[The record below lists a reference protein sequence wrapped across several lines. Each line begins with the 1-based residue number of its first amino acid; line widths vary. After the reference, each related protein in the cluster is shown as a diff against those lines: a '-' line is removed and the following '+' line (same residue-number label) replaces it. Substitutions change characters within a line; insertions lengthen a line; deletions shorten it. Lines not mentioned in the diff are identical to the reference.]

1 MSITHKLPYEWQVG
15 LRYTRAGKRSG
26 RNSFISFISMASV
39 AGIALGVAALI
50 VVLSVMNGFQK
61 EVTARML
68 SVLAHVE
75 VFDVRGE
82 MPGWRSASAE
92 ALRHPEVRAAA
103 PFVETQA
110 MLLSDGVMKPVLL
123 RGVAPEQEAKVSDVG
138 KQMREGRFDALQPGS
153 YNIVIGRALAK
164 SLDVAVGDRITLLM
178 ASGGVPGQDAAAGAD
193 AGAVAN
199 TMPRTRPL
207 TVAGIFEA
215 GHFEFDSSLAFTSI
229 DDAQQLT
236 GMQAPSGLRLRL
248 GDMHQ
253 APRVAAELQQG
264 MTGELFVRDWS
275 KVNAVWFAAVQSQKR
290 MMFIILTMIVAV
302 AAFNLVSTLVMTV
315 RDKQADIA
323 ILRTIGASPRSIMKI
338 FMVQGTLVGLLGA
351 ALGVLLGVLVALNID
366 VIIPFMERSFG
377 VQFLSEEVYLI
388 SEIPSEL
395 RWGDVGWIGGV
406 AVLLSFVATLYPS
419 WSASR
424 VKPAEALRYE

>member
-75 VFDVRGE
+75 VFDARGE
-82 MPGWRSASAE
+82 MPNWRSAVQE
-92 ALRHPEVRAAA
+92 ALRNPEVRAAA
-103 PFVETQA
+103 PFAETQA

-123 RGVAPEQEAKVSDVG
+123 RGIDPAQEARVSSVA
-138 KQMREGRFDALQPGS
+138 QHMREGRFDSLQPGS
-153 YNIVIGRALAK
+153 FNVIIGRALAT
-164 SLDVAVGDRITLLM
+164 SLDVGVGDRVTLLM
-178 ASGGVPGQDAAAGAD
+178 ASTPEQAQGAAQGGAL
-193 AGAVAN
+193 
-199 TMPRTRPL
+199 PRTRPL
-207 TVAGIFEA
+207 SVSGIFEA
-215 GHFEFDSSLAFTSI
+215 GHFEFDSSLAFANI
-229 DDAQQLT
+229 EDAQALA
-236 GMQAPSGLRLRL
+236 GVAAPAGIRLRL
-248 GDMHQ
+248 ADMHQ
-253 APRVAAELQQG
+253 APRVANELHG
-264 MTGELFVRDWS
+264 SMSGELFIRDWS
-275 KVNAVWFAAVQSQKR
+275 KVNAVWFAAVESQKR

-315 RDKQADIA
+315 RDKQSDIA
-323 ILRTIGASPRSIMKI
+323 ILRTLGASPRSIMTI
-338 FMVQGTLVGLLGA
+338 FMVQGTLVGVLGA
-351 ALGVLLGVLVALNID
+351 VLGVSLGVAVALNID
-366 VIIPFMERSFG
+366 LIVPFIERLFK
-377 VQFLSEEVYLI
+377 VQFLSQEVYLI
-388 SEIPSEL
+388 SEIPSQL

-406 AVLLSFVATLYPS
+406 AVLLAFVATLYPS
-419 WSASR
+419 WSAAR

>member
-75 VFDVRGE
+75 IFDARGE
-82 MPGWRSASAE
+82 MPGWRSSVQE
-92 ALRHPEVRAAA
+92 ALRNPQVRAAA
-103 PFVETQA
+103 PFAETQA

-123 RGVAPEQEAKVSDVG
+123 RGIDPAQEDKVSDVA
-138 KQMREGRFDALQPGS
+138 KHMREGRFDSLQPGS
-153 YNIVIGRALAK
+153 FNVIIGRALAK
-164 SLDVAVGDRITLLM
+164 SLDVGVGDRVTLLM
-178 ASGGVPGQDAAAGAD
+178 ASTPAQAQGAAQGGAL
-193 AGAVAN
+193 
-199 TMPRTRPL
+199 PRTRPL

-215 GHFEFDSSLAFTSI
+215 GHFEFDSALAFANI
-229 DDAQQLT
+229 EDAQALA
-236 GMQAPSGLRLRL
+236 GVSAPAGIRLRL
-248 GDMHQ
+248 ADMQQ
-253 APRVAAELQQG
+253 APRVAGELQG
-264 MTGELFVRDWS
+264 SMSGELLIRDWS
-275 KVNAVWFAAVQSQKR
+275 KVNAIWFAAVESQKR

-315 RDKQADIA
+315 RDKQSDIA
-323 ILRTIGASPRSIMKI
+323 ILRTLGASPRSIMTV
-338 FMVQGTLVGLLGA
+338 FMVQGTLVGVLGA
-351 ALGVLLGVLVALNID
+351 ALGVGLGVAVALNID
-366 VIIPFMERSFG
+366 VIVPFIERLFK
-377 VQFLSEEVYLI
+377 VQFLSQEVYLI
-388 SEIPSEL
+388 SEIPSQL

-406 AVLLSFVATLYPS
+406 AVLLAFVATLYPS
-419 WSASR
+419 WSAAR

>member
-75 VFDVRGE
+75 IFDARGE
-82 MPGWRSASAE
+82 MPGWRASSQE
-92 ALRHPEVRAAA
+92 ALRNPQVRAAA
-103 PFVETQA
+103 PFAETQA

-123 RGVAPEQEAKVSDVG
+123 RGIDPAQEVKVSDVA
-138 KQMREGRFDALQPGS
+138 KHMREGRFDSLQPGS
-153 YNIVIGRALAK
+153 FNVIIGRALAK
-164 SLDVAVGDRITLLM
+164 SLDVGVGDRVTLLM
-178 ASGGVPGQDAAAGAD
+178 ASTPAQAQGAAQGGAL
-193 AGAVAN
+193 
-199 TMPRTRPL
+199 PRTRPL

-215 GHFEFDSSLAFTSI
+215 GHFEFDSALAFASI
-229 DDAQQLT
+229 EDAQALA
-236 GMQAPSGLRLRL
+236 GVSAPAGIRLRL
-248 GDMHQ
+248 ADMQQ
-253 APRVAAELQQG
+253 APRVAGELQG
-264 MTGELFVRDWS
+264 SMSGELLIRDWS
-275 KVNAVWFAAVQSQKR
+275 KVNAIWFAAVESQKR

-315 RDKQADIA
+315 RDKQSDIA
-323 ILRTIGASPRSIMKI
+323 ILRTLGASPRSIMTV
-338 FMVQGTLVGLLGA
+338 FMVQGTLVGVLGA
-351 ALGVLLGVLVALNID
+351 ALGVGLGVAVALNID
-366 VIIPFMERSFG
+366 VIVPFIERLFK
-377 VQFLSEEVYLI
+377 VQFLSQEVYLI
-388 SEIPSEL
+388 SEIPSQL

-406 AVLLSFVATLYPS
+406 AVLLAFVATLYPS
-419 WSASR
+419 WSAAR

>member
-75 VFDVRGE
+75 IFDARGE
-82 MPGWRSASAE
+82 MPDWRDIAAQSQ
-92 ALRHPEVRAAA
+92 RHPEVRAAA
-103 PFVETQA
+103 PFLDTEA
-110 MLLSDGVMKPVLL
+110 MLLSEGVMKPVLL
-123 RGVAPEQEAKVSDVG
+123 RGIQPRDEARVSSVAAH
-138 KQMREGRFDALQPGS
+138 MREGSFDVLQPGS
-153 YNIVIGRALAK
+153 YNVVIGRALAK
-164 SLDVAVGDRITLLM
+164 ALDVGIGDRVTLLM
-178 ASGGVPGQDAAAGAD
+178 AAGRPGEAP
-193 AGAVAN
+193 VAN
-199 TMPRTRPL
+199 AAPRTRPL

-215 GHFEFDSSLAFTSI
+215 GHFEFDSGLAFASLADT
-229 DDAQQLT
+229 QELT
-236 GMQAPSGLRLRL
+236 GAKAPGGLRLKL
-248 GDMHQ
+248 ADMDA
-253 APRVAAELQQG
+253 APRVAGELQASLP
-264 MTGELFVRDWS
+264 GELYVRDWS

-302 AAFNLVSTLVMTV
+302 AAFNLVSTLVMSV

-323 ILRTIGASPRSIMKI
+323 ILRTLGASPRSIMTV
-338 FMVQGTLVGLLGA
+338 FMVQGTLVGLLGGL
-351 ALGVLLGVLVALNID
+351 LGVVLGVLVALNVD
-366 VIIPFMERSFG
+366 VIVPFIERVFN
-377 VQFLSEEVYLI
+377 VQFLSQEIYLI
-388 SEIPSEL
+388 SEIPSQL

-406 AVLLSFVATLYPS
+406 AVLLAFLATLYPS

>member
-75 VFDVRGE
+75 VFDARGE
-82 MPGWRSASAE
+82 MPGWRTSAQE
-92 ALRHPEVRAAA
+92 ALRNPEVRAAA
-103 PFVETQA
+103 PFAESQA

-123 RGVAPEQEAKVSDVG
+123 RGVDPAQEVKVSDVA
-138 KQMREGRFDALQPGS
+138 KHMREGRFDAMQPGS
-153 YNIVIGRALAK
+153 YNIIIGRALAT
-164 SLDVAVGDRITLLM
+164 SLDVGPGDRVTLLM
-178 ASGGVPGQDAAAGAD
+178 ASGAAPGIAPGQGA
-193 AGAVAN
+193 
-199 TMPRTRPL
+199 MPRTRPL

-215 GHFEFDSSLAFTSI
+215 GHFEFDSSLAFANI
-229 DDAQQLT
+229 EDAEQLAGT
-236 GMQAPSGLRLRL
+236 GAPAGLRLRL
-248 GDMHQ
+248 ADMHQ
-253 APRVAAELQQG
+253 APRVAAELQRS
-264 MTGELFVRDWS
+264 MSGELFIRDWS
-275 KVNAVWFAAVQSQKR
+275 KVNAMWFAAVQSQKR

-315 RDKQADIA
+315 RDKQSDIA
-323 ILRTIGASPRSIMKI
+323 ILRTLGASPRSIMTV
-338 FMVQGTLVGLLGA
+338 FMVQGTLVGVLGA
-351 ALGVLLGVLVALNID
+351 ALGVSLGVAVALNID
-366 VIIPFMERSFG
+366 VIVPFIERALG
-377 VQFLSEEVYLI
+377 VQFLSQEVYLI
-388 SEIPSEL
+388 SEIPSDL
-395 RWGDVGWIGGV
+395 RWADVGWIGGV
-406 AVLLSFVATLYPS
+406 AVLLAFLATLYPS

-424 VKPAEALRYE
+424 VKPAEALRYD

>member
-75 VFDVRGE
+75 VFDVHGE
-82 MPGWRSASAE
+82 MPGWRSAVQE
-92 ALRHPEVRAAA
+92 ALRNPKVRAAA
-103 PFVETQA
+103 PFAETQA

-123 RGVAPEQEAKVSDVG
+123 RGIDPAQEVKVSDVA
-138 KQMREGRFDALQPGS
+138 KHMREGRFDSLRPGS
-153 YNIVIGRALAK
+153 HNVVIGRALAR
-164 SLDVAVGDRITLLM
+164 SLDVGVGDRVTLLM
-178 ASGGVPGQDAAAGAD
+178 ASTPAQAQGAAQDG
-193 AGAVAN
+193 
-199 TMPRTRPL
+199 TLPRTRPL

-215 GHFEFDSSLAFTSI
+215 GHFEFDSSLAFANI
-229 DDAQQLT
+229 EDAQQLA
-236 GMQAPSGLRLRL
+236 GVSAPAGIRLRL
-248 GDMHQ
+248 ADMDQ
-253 APRVAAELQQG
+253 APRVASELQGG
-264 MTGELFVRDWS
+264 MTGELFIRDWS
-275 KVNAVWFAAVQSQKR
+275 KVNAIWFAAVESQKR

-315 RDKQADIA
+315 RDKQSDIA
-323 ILRTIGASPRSIMKI
+323 ILRTLGASPRSIQTI
-338 FMVQGTLVGLLGA
+338 FMVQGTLVGVLGA
-351 ALGVLLGVLVALNID
+351 VLGVGLGVAVAMNID
-366 VIIPFMERSFG
+366 VIVPFIERLFK
-377 VQFLSEEVYLI
+377 VRFLSQEVYLI
-388 SEIPSEL
+388 SEIPSQL

-406 AVLLSFVATLYPS
+406 AVLLAFAATLYPS
-419 WSASR
+419 WSAAR

>member
-75 VFDVRGE
+75 VFDARGE
-82 MPGWRSASAE
+82 MPDWRGAAQQ
-92 ALRHPEVRAAA
+92 ALGNPEVRAAA
-103 PFVETQA
+103 PFAETEA

-123 RGVAPEQEAKVSDVG
+123 RGIAPAQETKVSSVAEH
-138 KQMREGRFDALQPGS
+138 MREGRFDALQPGS
-153 YNIVIGRALAK
+153 FNVIVGRALAN
-164 SLDVAVGDRITLLM
+164 SLDVGVGDRVTLLM
-178 ASGGVPGQDAAAGAD
+178 ASTPAQFQGEAQGGSAG
-193 AGAVAN
+193 G
-199 TMPRTRPL
+199 TLPRTRPL

-215 GHFEFDSSLAFTSI
+215 GHFEFDSSLAFANIEDT
-229 DDAQQLT
+229 QLLA
-236 GMQAPSGLRLRL
+236 GLAAPSGIRLRL
-248 GDMHQ
+248 ADMHQ
-253 APRVAAELQQG
+253 APRVAMELQRSMPGQ
-264 MTGELFVRDWS
+264 LYIRDWS
-275 KVNAVWFAAVQSQKR
+275 KVNAIWFAAVESQKR

-315 RDKQADIA
+315 RDKQSDIA
-323 ILRTIGASPRSIMKI
+323 ILRTLGASPRSVMGI
-338 FMVQGTLVGLLGA
+338 FMVQGTLVGVLGA
-351 ALGVLLGVLVALNID
+351 ALGVVLGVLVALNID
-366 VIIPFMERSFG
+366 VIVPFIERVFQ

-388 SEIPSEL
+388 SEIPSHL

-406 AVLLSFVATLYPS
+406 AVLLAFVATLYPS
-419 WSASR
+419 WSAAR

>member
-68 SVLAHVE
+68 SVLAHIE
-75 VFDVRGE
+75 VFDARGQ
-82 MPGWRSASAE
+82 MPDWRASSAL

-103 PFVETQA
+103 PFAEVEA

-123 RGVAPEQEAKVSDVG
+123 RGIDPASEAKVSDVARH
-138 KQMREGRFDALQPGS
+138 MRAGRLDALRPDG
-153 YNIVIGRALAK
+153 YNIVIGRALARA
-164 SLDVAVGDRITLLM
+164 LDVGVGDRVTLLL
-178 ASGGVPGQDAAAGAD
+178 ASNPSDLQATAQSAARAAAP
-193 AGAVAN
+193 
-199 TMPRTRPL
+199 PRTRPL

-215 GHFEFDSSLAFTSI
+215 GHYEFDSTLAFANI
-229 DDAQQLT
+229 ADAEALA
-236 GMQAPSGLRLRL
+236 GVAAPAGIRLRL
-248 GDMHQ
+248 ADMAR
-253 APRVAAELQQG
+253 APQVAAELQASLP
-264 MTGELFVRDWS
+264 GELYVRDWS

-323 ILRTIGASPRSIMKI
+323 ILRTLGASPRSVMGI
-338 FMVQGTLVGLLGA
+338 FMVQGSLVGLLGA
-351 ALGVLLGVLVALNID
+351 ALGVLLGVVVALNVD
-366 VIIPFMERSFG
+366 IIVPFIERSLG
-377 VQFLSEEVYLI
+377 VQFLSQEVYLI
-388 SEIPSEL
+388 SEIPSDL
-395 RWGDVGWIGGV
+395 RWADVGWIGGV
-406 AVLLSFVATLYPS
+406 AVLLAFLATLYPS
-419 WSASR
+419 WSAAR

>member
-82 MPGWRSASAE
+82 MPGWRNAAQE
-92 ALRHPEVRAAA
+92 ALRNPEVRAAA
-103 PFVETQA
+103 PFAETQA

-123 RGVAPEQEAKVSDVG
+123 RGIDPAQEVKVSSVAE
-138 KQMREGRFDALQPGS
+138 QMREGRFDALQPGS
-153 YNIVIGRALAK
+153 YKVVIGRALAK
-164 SLDVAVGDRITLLM
+164 SLDVGVGDRVTLLM
-178 ASGGVPGQDAAAGAD
+178 ASIPPQGQAPGQMASGGSGAL
-193 AGAVAN
+193 
-199 TMPRTRPL
+199 PRTRPL

-215 GHFEFDSSLAFTSI
+215 GHFEFDSTLAFANI
-229 DDAQQLT
+229 QDAEQLA
-236 GMQAPSGLRLRL
+236 GVGAPAGIRLRL
-248 GDMHQ
+248 ADMQ
-253 APRVAAELQQG
+253 RAPQVAAELQRS
-264 MTGELFVRDWS
+264 MSGELYVRDWS
-275 KVNAVWFAAVQSQKR
+275 KVNAIWFAAVESQKR

-315 RDKQADIA
+315 RDKQSDIA
-323 ILRTIGASPRSIMKI
+323 ILRTLGASPRSVMTI
-338 FMVQGTLVGLLGA
+338 FMVQGTLVGVLGA
-351 ALGVLLGVLVALNID
+351 VLGVGLGVAVALNID
-366 VIIPFMERSFG
+366 VIVPFIERSFQ
-377 VQFLSEEVYLI
+377 VQFLSQEVYLI
-388 SEIPSEL
+388 SEIPSQL

-406 AVLLSFVATLYPS
+406 AVLLAFLATLYPS
-419 WSASR
+419 WSAAR

>member
-75 VFDVRGE
+75 VFDARGE
-82 MPGWRSASAE
+82 MPGWRTSIQE
-92 ALRHPEVRAAA
+92 ALRNPEVRAAA
-103 PFVETQA
+103 PFAETQA

-123 RGVAPEQEAKVSDVG
+123 RGIDPAQEVKVSDVS
-138 KQMREGRFDALQPGS
+138 KHMREGRFDSLQPGS
-153 YNIVIGRALAK
+153 YNVIIGRALAK
-164 SLDVAVGDRITLLM
+164 SLDVGVGDRVTLLM
-178 ASGGVPGQDAAAGAD
+178 ASAPAQAQETGQGS
-193 AGAVAN
+193 VL
-199 TMPRTRPL
+199 PRTRPL
-207 TVAGIFEA
+207 TVSGIFEA
-215 GHFEFDSSLAFTSI
+215 GHFEFDSSLAFASI
-229 DDAQQLT
+229 EDAEALA
-236 GMQAPSGLRLRL
+236 GVSAPAGIRLRL
-248 GDMHQ
+248 ADMHQ
-253 APRVAAELQQG
+253 APRVASELHG
-264 MTGELFVRDWS
+264 SMSGDLFIRDWS
-275 KVNAVWFAAVQSQKR
+275 KVNAIWFAAVESQKR

-315 RDKQADIA
+315 RDKQSDIA
-323 ILRTIGASPRSIMKI
+323 ILRTLGASPRSVMTI
-338 FMVQGTLVGLLGA
+338 FMVQGTLVGVLGA
-351 ALGVLLGVLVALNID
+351 VLGVSLGVAVAMNID
-366 VIIPFMERSFG
+366 VIVPFIERLFK
-377 VQFLSEEVYLI
+377 VQFLSQEVYLI
-388 SEIPSEL
+388 SEIPSQL

-406 AVLLSFVATLYPS
+406 AVLLAFVATLYPS
-419 WSASR
+419 WSAAR

>member
-1 MSITHKLPYEWQVG
+1 MSLTDQLPYEWQVG
-15 LRYTRAGKRSG
+15 LRYTRAGKKSS

-75 VFDVRGE
+75 IFDARGE
-82 MPGWRSASAE
+82 MPQWRETAQQ
-92 ALRHPEVRAAA
+92 ALRHPEVRATA
-103 PFVETQA
+103 PFVDTQA
-110 MLLSDGVMKPVLL
+110 MLVKEGVMKPVLV
-123 RGVAPEQEAKVSDVG
+123 RGIIPAQERAVSDVATH
-138 KQMREGRFDALQPGS
+138 MRAGRFDALQPGS
-153 YNIVIGRALAK
+153 YNIVIGRALATA
-164 SLDVAVGDRITLLM
+164 LDVGVGDRITMLM
-178 ASGGVPGQDAAAGAD
+178 AAGSPTQAPAANAA
-193 AGAVAN
+193 
-199 TMPRTRPL
+199 PRTRPL

-215 GHFEFDSSLAFTSI
+215 GHFEFDSGLAFASLEDTEGL
-229 DDAQQLT
+229 A
-236 GMQAPSGLRLRL
+236 GVHAPGGLRLKL
-248 GDMHQ
+248 ADMDA
-253 APRVAAELQQG
+253 APRVAAELQASLP
-264 MTGELFVRDWS
+264 GELYVRDWS

-323 ILRTIGASPRSIMKI
+323 ILRTIGASPRSIMTI

-351 ALGVLLGVLVALNID
+351 ALGVGLGVLVALNIH
-366 VIIPFMERSFG
+366 VIVPFIEQLFR
-377 VQFLSEEVYLI
+377 VKFLSQEIYLI
-388 SEIPSEL
+388 SEIPSQL

-406 AVLLSFVATLYPS
+406 AVLLAFVATLYPS

>member
-1 MSITHKLPYEWQVG
+1 MSITHQLPYEWQVG

-50 VVLSVMNGFQK
+50 VVLSVMNGFQQ

-75 VFDVRGE
+75 IFDARGE
-82 MPGWRSASAE
+82 MPGWRQTAQQ

-103 PFVETQA
+103 PFVDTQA
-110 MLLSDGVMKPVLL
+110 MLLSDGVMKPVLV
-123 RGVAPEQEAKVSDVG
+123 RGVIPAQETQVSEVASH
-138 KQMREGRFDALQPGS
+138 MREGRFEALQPGS
-153 YNIVIGRALAK
+153 YNIVIGRALATA
-164 SLDVAVGDRITLLM
+164 LDVKVGDRITMLM
-178 ASGGVPGQDAAAGAD
+178 AAATPTQAAAPN
-193 AGAVAN
+193 AV
-199 TMPRTRPL
+199 PRTRPL
-207 TVAGIFEA
+207 AVAGIFEA
-215 GHFEFDSSLAFTSI
+215 GHFEFDSSLAFASLEDTQEL
-229 DDAQQLT
+229 A
-236 GMQAPSGLRLRL
+236 GVRAPGGLRLKL
-248 GDMHQ
+248 ADMDA
-253 APRVAAELQQG
+253 APRVAAELQASLP
-264 MTGELFVRDWS
+264 GELYVRDWS

-323 ILRTIGASPRSIMKI
+323 ILRTLGSSPRSIMTI

-351 ALGVLLGVLVALNID
+351 ALGVGLGVLVALNIHIIVPFIERLFD
-366 VIIPFMERSFG
+366 VK
-377 VQFLSEEVYLI
+377 FLSQEIYLI
-388 SEIPSEL
+388 SEIPSQL

-406 AVLLSFVATLYPS
+406 AVLLAFVATLYPS

>member
-75 VFDVRGE
+75 IFDARGE
-82 MPGWRSASAE
+82 MPGWRSSVQE
-92 ALRHPEVRAAA
+92 ALRNPQVRAAA
-103 PFVETQA
+103 PFAETQA

-123 RGVAPEQEAKVSDVG
+123 RGIDPAQEDKVSDVA
-138 KQMREGRFDALQPGS
+138 KHMREGRFDSLQPGS
-153 YNIVIGRALAK
+153 FNVIIGRALAK
-164 SLDVAVGDRITLLM
+164 SLDVGVGDRVTLLM
-178 ASGGVPGQDAAAGAD
+178 ASTPAQAQGAAQGGAL
-193 AGAVAN
+193 
-199 TMPRTRPL
+199 PRTRPL

-215 GHFEFDSSLAFTSI
+215 GHFEFDSALAFANI
-229 DDAQQLT
+229 EDAEALA
-236 GMQAPSGLRLRL
+236 GVSAPAGIRLRL
-248 GDMHQ
+248 ADMQQ
-253 APRVAAELQQG
+253 APRVASELQG
-264 MTGELFVRDWS
+264 SMSGELLIRDWS
-275 KVNAVWFAAVQSQKR
+275 KVNAIWFAAVESQKR

-315 RDKQADIA
+315 RDKQSDIA
-323 ILRTIGASPRSIMKI
+323 ILRTLGASPRSIMTV
-338 FMVQGTLVGLLGA
+338 FMVQGTLVGVLGA
-351 ALGVLLGVLVALNID
+351 ALGVGLGVAVALNID
-366 VIIPFMERSFG
+366 VIVPFIERLFK
-377 VQFLSEEVYLI
+377 VQFLSQEVYLI
-388 SEIPSEL
+388 SEIPSQL

-406 AVLLSFVATLYPS
+406 AVLLAFVATLYPS
-419 WSASR
+419 WSAAR

>member
-1 MSITHKLPYEWQVG
+1 MSLTHKLPYEWQVG

-75 VFDVRGE
+75 VFDARGE
-82 MPGWRSASAE
+82 MPGWRGAVQE
-92 ALRHPEVRAAA
+92 ALRNPEVRAAA
-103 PFVETQA
+103 PFAETQA

-123 RGVAPEQEAKVSDVG
+123 RGIDPAQEVKVSDVA
-138 KQMREGRFDALQPGS
+138 KHMREGRFDTLQPGS
-153 YNIVIGRALAK
+153 YNVVIGRALAK
-164 SLDVAVGDRITLLM
+164 SLDVAVGDRVTMLM
-178 ASGGVPGQDAAAGAD
+178 ASIPTANGAPAPGTPGG
-193 AGAVAN
+193 
-199 TMPRTRPL
+199 TLPRTRPL
-207 TVAGIFEA
+207 TVTGIFEA
-215 GHFEFDSSLAFTSI
+215 GHFEFDSTLAFASI
-229 DDAQQLT
+229 EDAQQLA
-236 GMQAPSGLRLRL
+236 GVAAPAGIRLRL
-248 GDMHQ
+248 ADMHQ
-253 APRVAAELQQG
+253 APRVAAELQRS
-264 MTGELFVRDWS
+264 MSGELYIRDWS

-315 RDKQADIA
+315 RDKQSDIA
-323 ILRTIGASPRSIMKI
+323 ILRTLGASPRSIMTI
-338 FMVQGTLVGLLGA
+338 FMVQGTLVGVLGA
-351 ALGVLLGVLVALNID
+351 VLGVSLGVAVALNID
-366 VIIPFMERSFG
+366 LIVPFIERSFD
-377 VQFLSEEVYLI
+377 VQFLSQEVYLI

-406 AVLLSFVATLYPS
+406 AVLLAFVATLYPS

>member
-61 EVTARML
+61 EVTTRML

-75 VFDVRGE
+75 VFDTRGAL
-82 MPGWRSASAE
+82 PDWRATAAQ

-103 PFVETQA
+103 PFLDAQS
-110 MLLSDGVMKPVLL
+110 MLLIDGVMKPALL
-123 RGVAPEQEAKVSDVG
+123 RGVEAVEEARVSDVASH
-138 KQMREGRFDALQPGS
+138 MVAGRFDSLTPGS
-153 YNIVIGRALAK
+153 FNVVLGRALAT
-164 SLDVAVGDRITLLM
+164 SLGVEVGDRVTLLV
-178 ASGGVPGQDAAAGAD
+178 AQEGAFGQGG
-193 AGAVAN
+193 AN
-199 TMPRTRPL
+199 ALPRTRAL
-207 TVAGIFEA
+207 RVSGIFEA
-215 GHFEFDSSLAFTSI
+215 GHFEFDSTLAMVNI
-229 DDAQQLT
+229 EDAQAAT
-236 GMQAPSGLRLRL
+236 GAPAPSGLRLRL
-248 GDMHQ
+248 ADLQQ
-253 APRVAAELQQG
+253 APRVAAELQQSLSG
-264 MTGELFVRDWS
+264 QLIMRDWTR
-275 KVNAVWFAAVQSQKR
+275 VNVVWFAAVQSQKN

-315 RDKQADIA
+315 KDKQADIA
-323 ILRTIGASPRSIMKI
+323 ILRTLGASPRSIMKI

-351 ALGVLLGVLVALNID
+351 GLGVGLGVLVALNVD
-366 VIIPFMERSFG
+366 VIVPAIQRLSG
-377 VQFLSEEVYLI
+377 VHFLSQEVYLI
-388 SEIPSEL
+388 SEMPSDL
-395 RWGDVGWIGGV
+395 QGRDVGWIGGV
-406 AVLLSFVATLYPS
+406 AVLLAFLATLYPS